1 MSAPAVSH
9 PVAVRWSDD
18 GHAVELLDQTLLP
31 GSETYVRIESAA
43 AMAAAIRA
51 LQVRGAPAIG
61 VAAALGLAVE
71 MARWT
76 ALPHDAFVRVFDSAH
91 SELRSARPTAANLA
105 WAVDR
110 LRRLLASLGT
120 EDTGVIACKLY
131 GEASAIMSEDIA
143 ACRAMAR
150 YAYDLLPA
158 SGAVRAL
165 TVCNAGALATAGMG
179 TALAP
184 LYHALDQ
191 GRDVHVFACETRP
204 LLQGSR
210 ITAWELERAGID
222 VTVLVDAAA
231 PLLLRDRA
239 VDIVLSGADRIAA
252 NGDVANKIGTYSLA
266 VHAHRA
272 GIPFIVVAPGTTL
285 DPAAATGDDIQIE
298 HRAADVHNGFGML
311 TAPPNTRVFAPAFD
325 ITPAALITAIVT
337 DRGVWRPGEQQ

>member
-1 MSAPAVSH
+1 
-9 PVAVRWSDD
+9 VR
-18 GHAVELLDQTLLP
+18 
-31 GSETYVRIESAA
+31 
-43 AMAAAIRA
+43 
-51 LQVRGAPAIG
+51 
-61 VAAALGLAVE
+61 
-71 MARWT
+71 
-76 ALPHDAFVRVFDSAH
+76 
-91 SELRSARPTAANLA
+91 
-105 WAVDR
+105 
-110 LRRLLASLGT
+110 
-120 EDTGVIACKLY
+120 
-131 GEASAIMSEDIA
+131 
-143 ACRAMAR
+143 
-150 YAYDLLPA
+150 
-158 SGAVRAL
+158 
-165 TVCNAGALATAGMG
+165 
-179 TALAP
+179 
-184 LYHALDQ
+184 
-191 GRDVHVFACETRP
+191 VFACETRP

-210 ITAWELERAGID
+210 ITAWELARAGID